1 MDLSLTDEQEFL
13 RDAARDALRRTDT
26 VAAAREALEDVAV
39 GKVPTLTDLW
49 PTAVEAGWPGLL
61 TSEEHGGAGLG
72 LYDALLVAQEAAAVL
87 APVPLVSVLPAAS
100 ILDAAGDEASAA
112 VAGGELRAAWL
123 PVAPPSDREA
133 RWTVDPRGGLLR
145 GDAPTATVS
154 GDDVTLDGEVPWAP
168 DAPGADRLVVVGVDA
183 DGAPVAALVD
193 AADAGVTVEAVTRY
207 DATRP
212 LGHVRLQGAKGRR
225 IAADADAL
233 ARAWFVAQAILAA
246 EATGV
251 AGHLLPIAVEYAK
264 ERHTFGRAIG
274 SYQAV
279 KHHLVEVLR
288 LTENARAL
296 LIYVAWASEHAPD
309 QLPLAAAAARSG
321 AGQAL
326 DVATREHI
334 SVHGGIG
341 ATWEHDAPLYFRRA
355 QLSRRLV
362 GGDAD
367 ATDRVAG
374 QLLGGVVPA

>member
-13 RDAARDALRRTDT
+13 RDAARNALRRTDT

-39 GKVPTLTDLW
+39 GKVPTLPDLW

-100 ILDAAGDEASAA
+100 ILDAAGDEASPA
-112 VAGGELRAAWL
+112 VAAGEVRAVWL
-123 PVAPPSDREA
+123 PVAPPSDREPG
-133 RWTVDPRGGLLR
+133 WTVDPRGGLLR
-145 GDAPTATVS
+145 GAAPKARVD
-154 GDDVTLDGEVPWAP
+154 GDDVTVDGEVPWVP
-168 DAPGADRLVVVGVDA
+168 DAPGADRLVVVAEGPDGPVGV
-183 DGAPVAALVD
+183 LVD
-193 AADAGVTVEAVTRY
+193 AGDAGVSIEAVTRY

-233 ARAWFVAQAILAA
+233 GRAWYVAQAILAA
-246 EATGV
+246 EAAGI

-321 AGQAL
+321 GGQAL
-326 DVATREHI
+326 DYATREHI